1 MDASPRGKKGLRFFL
16 ATNMKA
22 GTEEW
27 VGEKKKKKQC
37 SETLGTGK
45 EKRKVKSGWDEQ
57 N

>member
-27 VGEKKKKKQC
+27 VGEKKKKKTMLRDPRNRKG
-37 SETLGTGK
+37 E
-45 EKRKVKSGWDEQ
+45 EKSKKWMG
-57 N
+57 